1 MTEKTKKTEEEWR
14 KELAPEQYEVLRE
27 KGTEAPFTGKYW
39 DTTQEGMYR
48 CAACGQ
54 PLFRSETKYDAG
66 CGWPSF
72 AQPVAPGNVDT
83 DIDRSHGMM
92 RTEVLCS
99 KCGGHLGHIF
109 PDGPGPEGTRYCMNS
124 VSLELVPDEEAEDE
138 C

>member
-1 MTEKTKKTEEEWR
+1 MTEKTRKTEEEWR
-14 KELAPEQYEVLRE
+14 KDLTPEQYEVLRE

-72 AQPVAPGNVDT
+72 AQPVAPGSVDT
-83 DIDRSHGMM
+83 DIDRSHGME
-92 RTEVLCS
+92 RTEVLCG